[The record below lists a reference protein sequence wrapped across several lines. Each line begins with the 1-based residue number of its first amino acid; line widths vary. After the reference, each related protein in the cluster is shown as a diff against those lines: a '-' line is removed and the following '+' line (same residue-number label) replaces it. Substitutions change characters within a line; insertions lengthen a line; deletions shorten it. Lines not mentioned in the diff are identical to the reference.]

1 MIKEFIGERV
11 REMRKAQGYSQEKFA
26 VVCGLDRTYIAGV
39 EAGKRNISIENL
51 FKIADAL
58 NLSLGEL
65 CGDNTPPHRSILL
78 NINGE
83 NFLLQSKTELTAEIK
98 DEIELLCKCAYED
111 DEDNPFIA
119 ALGENASVDD
129 LYACDVY
136 KMAGL
141 FRKVVKSSLG
151 VDVVFKALDLEV
163 GIIDN

>member
-51 FKIADAL
+51 FKIANAL

-65 CGDNTPPHRSILL
+65 CGDNTPPHRNILL

-83 NFLLQSKTELTAEIK
+83 N
-98 DEIELLCKCAYED
+98 
-111 DEDNPFIA
+111 
-119 ALGENASVDD
+119 
-129 LYACDVY
+129 
-136 KMAGL
+136 
-141 FRKVVKSSLG
+141 R
-151 VDVVFKALDLEV
+151 VF
-163 GIIDN
+163 